1 MWHMTSAELEDTRE
15 GQDAILRAEREQ
27 LTTDLRNGLAPL
39 VCLSAPQERRR
50 LVRITSLR
58 DLDARGS
65 PWRGL

>member
-1 MWHMTSAELEDTRE
+1 MWHMTSEERE
-15 GQDAILRAEREQ
+15 EIRDGQNAILRAEREQ
-27 LTTDLRNGLAPL
+27 IIADLRTGLAPL